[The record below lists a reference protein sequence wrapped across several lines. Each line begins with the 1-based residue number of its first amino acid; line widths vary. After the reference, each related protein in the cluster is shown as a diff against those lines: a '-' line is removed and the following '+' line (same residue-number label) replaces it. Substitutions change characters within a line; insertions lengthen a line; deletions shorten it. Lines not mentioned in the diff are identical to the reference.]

1 MACPDRYWQPGYV
14 VEAVPTA
21 HLPDLLA
28 RAKAS
33 GVIAR
38 PLAEYTDLRNVI
50 RKKDKES
57 VIRVHHRRKS
67 KKEVTSM
74 VVWRTQDS
82 TTFHA
87 FNPSVQQFFEL
98 GG

>member
-14 VEAVPTA
+14 VESVPTA
-21 HLPDLLA
+21 HVPDFLA
-28 RAKAS
+28 RAEAS

-38 PLAEYTDLRNVI
+38 PLSEYTDLHTDT
-50 RKKDKES
+50 RKTDKES
-57 VIRVHHRRKS
+57 TPRVHHRRKS
-67 KKEVTSM
+67 KKEVTPM